1 MTTPGEPS
9 VGLRRRLAGRAVPA
23 EEHSARTKVYP
34 DFGVSVIWTV
44 RVVVP
49 LGKV

>member
-9 VGLRRRLAGRAVPA
+9 LGVRERLDANAAPPD
-23 EEHSARTKVYP
+23 EHSARTKVKP

-44 RVVVP
+44 RDVVP
-49 LGKV
+49 LGNV